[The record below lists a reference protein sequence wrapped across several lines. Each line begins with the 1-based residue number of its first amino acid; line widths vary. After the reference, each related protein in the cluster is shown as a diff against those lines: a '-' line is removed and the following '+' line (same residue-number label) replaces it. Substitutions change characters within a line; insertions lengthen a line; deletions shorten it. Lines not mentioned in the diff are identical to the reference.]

1 MLYDTIAAISTPLG
15 EGGIGIVR
23 MSGPEALSIAG
34 KIFKGIKNADWQ
46 EGSSHR
52 LYYGHVV
59 EPETKTVV
67 DEILLGVM
75 RAPHTFTREDV
86 VEFNCHGGIVPI
98 RKILEIVLSN
108 GARLAEPGEFS
119 KRAFLNGR
127 LDLAQAE
134 SIIDVIRSKTEAG
147 LKLAISQLK
156 GDLSEKINILQEKLL
171 ALLAQ
176 IEANIDFPED
186 DLEDASRQQI
196 GSRSA
201 EMLAEVQE
209 LLAGADT
216 GKIYREGIWTVI
228 VGRPNV
234 GKSSLL
240 NAMLREK
247 RAIVT
252 EIPGTTRDVIEE
264 IINIRGIPLK
274 LADTAGLRETDD
286 IVERIGV
293 EKSRELVEKADL
305 VLVVLD
311 ATTGITVE
319 DKEILEMVK
328 DKISILLV
336 NKIDIGD
343 GEFIAKKLSSLSE
356 SKPIIKMSVKE
367 GAGLGELE
375 EQIVEMVLGG
385 SVTASDNVLVS
396 NIRHKQA
403 LERAK
408 RHLQEVVTAITGPVP
423 ADLISIDLRGA
434 WEALGE
440 VTGSTV
446 TEDLVDRIFAD
457 FCIGK

>member
-46 EGSSHR
+46 KGSSHR

-75 RAPHTFTREDV
+75 GAPHTFTREDV

-98 RKILEIVLSN
+98 RKILELVLNN

-134 SIIDVIRSKTEAG
+134 SIIDIIRSKTEAG
-147 LKLAISQLK
+147 LKLAVSQLK
-156 GDLSEKINILQEKLL
+156 GDLSEKINVLQEKLL

-196 GSRSA
+196 GSKSA
-201 EMLAEVQE
+201 EVLAEVQE

-311 ATTGITVE
+311 ASTGITVE
-319 DKEILEMVK
+319 DKEILEMVR
-328 DKISILLV
+328 DKISILLI

-343 GEFIAKKLSSLSE
+343 GDFIVKELSSLSG
-356 SKPIIKMSVKE
+356 SKPVIKMSVTEKM
-367 GAGLGELE
+367 GLGELE

-385 SVTASDNVLVS
+385 SVTASDDVLVS

-403 LERAK
+403 LENTK

-423 ADLISIDLRGA
+423 ADLISIDLRSA